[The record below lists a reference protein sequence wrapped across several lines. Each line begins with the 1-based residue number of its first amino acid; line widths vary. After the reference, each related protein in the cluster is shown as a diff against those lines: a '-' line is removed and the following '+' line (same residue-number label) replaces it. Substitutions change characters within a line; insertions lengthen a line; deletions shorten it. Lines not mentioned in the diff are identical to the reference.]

1 MKLAQFSLPG
11 YPDIKVPSDIQNL
24 SGGAYGGSLI
34 TTALAIL
41 FVFGIVLTIILLIYS
56 GIQWVTS
63 EGDKQKIQAARSRL
77 IYTIVGFLIIAG
89 SLVIVSV
96 IVRLL
101 GGDPK
106 FFLNTSNTP

>member
-1 MKLAQFSLPG
+1 MKNSFSLPG
-11 YPDIKVPSDIQNL
+11 YPNIQVPTEIQNL
-24 SGGAYGGSLI
+24 SGGAYGGNLI

-41 FVFGIVLTIILLIYS
+41 FVFGIALTIILLIYS

-89 SLVIVSV
+89 GFAIVSA
-96 IVRLL
+96 IIRLL
-101 GGDPK
+101 GGNPK
-106 FFLNTSNTP
+106 FFLNTP